1 MPYVVKED
9 IIAFVESTKNIS
21 QGTSGIYDI
30 ILYRDLIGTQ
40 LNAKKV
46 SVISVAIL
54 NRNGE
59 KVLMY
64 NNPVVPGVSDSLEIG
79 NQPDGDEGRISFEI
93 TGIQSRAL
101 DPGDLNVQITLIYSD
116 FYPNAKTY
124 ILPVFK
130 IGQTIEVID
139 PNYPGDGGDGGSG
152 SGNGGSGSGDGE
164 SNSGL
169 FIGSPQ
175 YVLEHVDLDLP
186 SGYGKMSTNGNNPSL
201 ITEIIFRNLDSNMVR
216 PVSLE
221 NFLVNR
227 MGNDK
232 IQGVIT
238 LYNMDNPKFYAI
250 YKILEWSRVDI
261 TAGNNDTDNSDGIKI
276 GVVLESVSNGPGVEE
291 TVWRIGDNI
300 TFQIDTH
307 GITASSLKPSGILT
321 YVDKNLQV
329 QSATNGNG
337 SPTGVHIT
345 YSPYYDSYVMVEV
358 NGISVEVGDNVTESS
373 VYFSSNNGVT
383 AVEIEAI
390 RAGDQLIWNS
400 EVAGFELEAG
410 DDINLIY
417 EADVDEIR

>member
-9 IIAFVESTKNIS
+9 IIAFVEETKNIS
-21 QGTSGIYDI
+21 QGTSGIFEI
-30 ILYRDLIGTQ
+30 NLFRDLIGNQ
-40 LNAKKV
+40 LNASKA
-46 SVISVAIL
+46 SVISVAVL
-54 NRNGE
+54 NNNGE

-64 NNPVVPGVSDSLEIG
+64 NNPVAPGVSDILEIG
-79 NQPDGDEGRISFEI
+79 SASNNDEGRISFEI
-93 TGIQSRAL
+93 SIIQSRAL
-101 DPGDLNVQITLIYSD
+101 SPGDLNVQITLIYSD

-124 ILPVFK
+124 TLPAFK

-139 PNYPGDGGDGGSG
+139 PDYPGTGTGGTGTGGGTS
-152 SGNGGSGSGDGE
+152 S
-164 SNSGL
+164 L
-169 FIGSPQ
+169 FLGSPQ

-186 SGYGKMSTNGNNPSL
+186 SSAGKMSTNANNPSQV
-201 ITEIIFRNLDSNMVR
+201 TEIIFRNLDSNLTR
-216 PVSLE
+216 PIALE

-227 MGNDK
+227 MGTDK

-238 LYNMDNPKFYAI
+238 LYNMDDPSFYCI
-250 YKILEWSRVDI
+250 YKILDWSRVDI
-261 TAGNNDTDNSDGIKI
+261 TSGNNDTDNSDGLKI
-276 GVVLESVSNGPGVEE
+276 QVALESVSNGPGVEE
-291 TVWRIGDNI
+291 TVWRIGDNV

-337 SPTGVHIT
+337 SPTGVYIT

-358 NGISVEVGDNVTESS
+358 NGISVEVGDSLTESS
-373 VYFSSNNGVT
+373 VYFSSNNGAT
-383 AVEIEAI
+383 TVEIEAI
-390 RAGDQLIWNS
+390 RAGDQLIWNAD
-400 EVAGFELEAG
+400 VAGFELEAG